1 MKENFILAIVAGPAI
16 LYLFRIIYSVSAGYD
31 LMEPKEQLKSQTRN
45 SDNLFEELI
54 NEWKSPTRKPLHQKH
69 KQPRSALENLYQ
81 RAVPRES
88 FIISSTRPSELLGH
102 TNLVSWN
109 VTYETV
115 IKLASEGPLFLRQNI
130 VDPDCCRNWPYDFY
144 KLPFSRNETIKF
156 NHEFLI
162 VPWIGE
168 LNYVIPLQDLYKM
181 EIYYS
186 GVQAQTVYDDDLGND
201 DDQMDFDE
209 DEYTSIS
216 RNHIALLQHLYSELV
231 HLYDDINEAPP
242 AGLRLPLMPNA
253 IIWEGRVKIL
263 RTINV
268 IAVSTDNLAALE
280 DLEILWRILFLELD
294 EKFQMQ
300 PPIYWQEEYQRI
312 RQLLLD
318 SENDYANPERFENI

>member
-1 MKENFILAIVAGPAI
+1 VVKSTEKKSIVMKENFILAIVAGPAI

-186 GVQAQTVYDDDLGND
+186 GVQG
-201 DDQMDFDE
+201 
-209 DEYTSIS
+209 
-216 RNHIALLQHLYSELV
+216 
-231 HLYDDINEAPP
+231 
-242 AGLRLPLMPNA
+242 
-253 IIWEGRVKIL
+253 K
-263 RTINV
+263 
-268 IAVSTDNLAALE
+268 
-280 DLEILWRILFLELD
+280 
-294 EKFQMQ
+294 KC
-300 PPIYWQEEYQRI
+300 
-312 RQLLLD
+312 
-318 SENDYANPERFENI
+318 